1 MSEEFYMS
9 VTFSMP
15 DAEHMEALETLIEHF
30 DLCEVDEAR
39 DLLGQYGLA
48 STQQMIEALTIED
61 SDYVNE
67 NDLPTMF
74 ADTFNDSVDDMEL
87 SVDNSKLKAEIDV
100 EGHDHEAVDFCTT
113 LVLILVAMQAT
124 DIQAKAGSAMWNASW
139 VSQPGGEVKLTFE
152 AEE

>member
-39 DLLGQYGLA
+39 DLLGQYELA
-48 STQQMIEALTIED
+48 SAQQMIEALTIDD

-67 NDLPTMF
+67 YDLPTMF
-74 ADTFNDSVDDMEL
+74 ADTFNDSVDDMDL
-87 SVDNSKLKAEIDV
+87 SVDDSRLKAKIDV
-100 EGHDHEAVDFCTT
+100 EGYDHEADDFCAA
-113 LVLILVAMQAT
+113 LVLTLVAMQAT

-139 VSQPGGEVKLTFE
+139 VSQPDGEVKLTFE